1 MTWRWPW
8 VSRWRLDLAEQVADT
23 ARELEAEAQRRADGA
38 AAGAERERE
47 RHGVDLAAERERYER
62 LVRDTLAFKREGF
75 DTQPAPLPM
84 PKTPLTPIPVKV
96 AEAIARVSEP
106 DSRER
111 RQIETRVRDLLD
123 SGVDGLE
130 VSSMVL
136 AGEQVD
142 A

>member
-8 VSRWRLDLAEQVADT
+8 VSREQVEDAYE
-23 ARELEAEAQRRADGA
+23 RVRSAESALDIAV
-38 AAGAERERE
+38 AGAEHERA
-47 RHGVDLAAERERYER
+47 RHATDLAAERERYER

-96 AEAIARVSEP
+96 ADAIARVSEP

-111 RQIETRVRDLLD
+111 RQIETRVRDLLG
-123 SGVDGLE
+123 SGIEPLE
-130 VSSMVL
+130 VASMVL
-136 AGEQVD
+136 AGEQVEE
-142 A
+142 